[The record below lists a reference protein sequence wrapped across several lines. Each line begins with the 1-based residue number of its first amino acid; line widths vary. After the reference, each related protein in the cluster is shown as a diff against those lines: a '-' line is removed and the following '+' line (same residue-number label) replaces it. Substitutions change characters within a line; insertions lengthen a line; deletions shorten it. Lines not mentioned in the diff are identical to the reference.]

1 MAIFSGQSVAW
12 IVVLS
17 VFGLAASVFAVVAA
31 TVIARGPEP
40 PAQVQPPP
48 QVQAAAAPAAAD
60 KSGAVQGQPAALS
73 ELPARPEFPPDEHPG
88 LTLARRQMVEL
99 DLRGRDIVDERVL
112 AVMARIPRHRFV
124 PEALRE
130 VAYSDRALPIGHE
143 QTISQPY
150 IVALMTQLVRPGPQ
164 SRALD
169 VGTGS
174 GYQAAVL
181 AELCKEVY
189 SIEILEPLAEEARQR
204 LNAMGYKNI
213 TVRCGDGYKGWP
225 EKAPFDVIVVAAAPD
240 HVPQPLVDQLAIGGR
255 MVIPV
260 GQMYYQTL
268 LLIEKQADG
277 SVIRRSVAPVAFVP
291 MTGQAQQKTDDQS
304 VNPANE

>member
-12 IVVLS
+12 VVVLS
-17 VFGLAASVFAVVAA
+17 VIGLAASVFAVVAA
-31 TVIARGPEP
+31 TIIARNPEP
-40 PAQVQPPP
+40 EGP
-48 QVQAAAAPAAAD
+48 VQAAAPAP
-60 KSGAVQGQPAALS
+60 PAKTDDLPP
-73 ELPARPEFPPDEHPG
+73 ELPQPPEFAPDEHPG

-99 DLRGRDIVDERVL
+99 DLRGRDIVDQRVL
-112 AVMARIPRHRFV
+112 AVMSRIPRHRFV
-124 PEALRE
+124 PEALRD
-130 VAYSDRALPIGHE
+130 VAYSDRALPIGHG

-189 SIEILEPLAEEARQR
+189 SIEILEPLADEARRR
-204 LNAMGYKNI
+204 LESLGYKNI
-213 TVRCGDGYKGWP
+213 TVRCGDGYQGWP

-260 GQMYYQTL
+260 GQTYYQTL
-268 LLIEKQADG
+268 LLLEKQADG

-291 MTGQAQQKTDDQS
+291 MTGQAQQKAENQ
-304 VNPANE
+304 

>member
-12 IVVLS
+12 VVVLS
-17 VFGLAASVFAVVAA
+17 VIGLAASVFAVVAA
-31 TVIARGPEP
+31 TIIARNPEP
-40 PAQVQPPP
+40 EGPL
-48 QVQAAAAPAAAD
+48 QAAAPPPPAKAD
-60 KSGAVQGQPAALS
+60 DLPP
-73 ELPARPEFPPDEHPG
+73 ELPQPPEFAPDEHPG

-99 DLRGRDIVDERVL
+99 DLRGRDIVDQRVL
-112 AVMARIPRHRFV
+112 AVMSRIPRHRFV
-124 PEALRE
+124 PEALRD
-130 VAYSDRALPIGHE
+130 VAYSDRALPIGHG

-189 SIEILEPLAEEARQR
+189 SIEILEPLADEARRR
-204 LNAMGYKNI
+204 LESLGYKNI
-213 TVRCGDGYKGWP
+213 TVRCGDGYQGWP
-225 EKAPFDVIVVAAAPD
+225 EKAPFDVIIVAAAPD
-240 HVPQPLVDQLAIGGR
+240 HVPQPLVEQLAIGGR

-260 GQMYYQTL
+260 GQTYYQTL
-268 LLIEKQADG
+268 LLLEKQADG

-291 MTGQAQQKTDDQS
+291 MTGQAQQKAENQ
-304 VNPANE
+304 

>member
-1 MAIFSGQSVAW
+1 MAVFSGQSVAW
-12 IVVLS
+12 VVVLS
-17 VFGLAASVFAVVAA
+17 VIGLAASVFAVVAA
-31 TVIARGPEP
+31 TIIARNPEP
-40 PAQVQPPP
+40 EGP
-48 QVQAAAAPAAAD
+48 VQAAAPPPAKAD
-60 KSGAVQGQPAALS
+60 DLPP
-73 ELPARPEFPPDEHPG
+73 ELPKPPEFAPDEHPG

-112 AVMARIPRHRFV
+112 AVMGRIPRHRFV
-124 PEALRE
+124 PEALRD
-130 VAYSDRALPIGHE
+130 VAYSDRALPIGHG

-189 SIEILEPLAEEARQR
+189 SIEILEPLADEARRR
-204 LNAMGYKNI
+204 LESLGYKNV

-260 GQMYYQTL
+260 GQTYYQTL
-268 LLIEKQADG
+268 MLLEKQADG

-291 MTGQAQQKTDDQS
+291 MTGQAQQKAENQ
-304 VNPANE
+304 

>member
-1 MAIFSGQSVAW
+1 MAMAVFSGQSVAW
-12 IVVLS
+12 VVVLS
-17 VFGLAASVFAVVAA
+17 VIGLAASVFAVVAA
-31 TVIARGPEP
+31 TIIARNPEP
-40 PAQVQPPP
+40 EGP
-48 QVQAAAAPAAAD
+48 VQAAAPPPAKAD
-60 KSGAVQGQPAALS
+60 DLPP
-73 ELPARPEFPPDEHPG
+73 ELPKPPEFAPDEHPG

-112 AVMARIPRHRFV
+112 AVMGRIPRHRFV
-124 PEALRE
+124 PEALRD
-130 VAYSDRALPIGHE
+130 VAYSDRALPIGHG

-189 SIEILEPLAEEARQR
+189 SIEILEPLADEARRR
-204 LNAMGYKNI
+204 LESLGYKNV

-260 GQMYYQTL
+260 GQTYYQTL
-268 LLIEKQADG
+268 MLLEKQADG

-291 MTGQAQQKTDDQS
+291 MTGQAQQKAENQ
-304 VNPANE
+304 

>member
-12 IVVLS
+12 VVVLS
-17 VFGLAASVFAVVAA
+17 VIGLAASVFAVVAA
-31 TVIARGPEP
+31 TIIARNPEP
-40 PAQVQPPP
+40 EGPLQ
-48 QVQAAAAPAAAD
+48 AAAPAP
-60 KSGAVQGQPAALS
+60 PAKTDDLPP
-73 ELPARPEFPPDEHPG
+73 ELPQPPEFAPDEHPG

-99 DLRGRDIVDERVL
+99 DLRGRDIVDQRVL
-112 AVMARIPRHRFV
+112 AVMSRIPRHRFV
-124 PEALRE
+124 PEALRD
-130 VAYSDRALPIGHE
+130 VAYSDRALPIGHG

-189 SIEILEPLAEEARQR
+189 SIEILEPLADEARRR
-204 LNAMGYKNI
+204 LESLGYKNI
-213 TVRCGDGYKGWP
+213 TVRCGDGYQGWP

-260 GQMYYQTL
+260 GQTYYQTL
-268 LLIEKQADG
+268 LLLEKQADG

-291 MTGQAQQKTDDQS
+291 MTGQAQQKAENQ
-304 VNPANE
+304 

>member
-1 MAIFSGQSVAW
+1 MPIFSGQSVAW

-31 TVIARGPEP
+31 TIIARGPEP
-40 PAQVQPPP
+40 QGQK
-48 QVQAAAAPAAAD
+48 QQAAPAPPPAPS
-60 KSGAVQGQPAALS
+60 KSDDMRRETAKPS
-73 ELPARPEFPPDEHPG
+73 ELPRPPEFPPDEHPA
-88 LTLARRQMVEL
+88 LTQARRQMIEL

-112 AVMARIPRHRFV
+112 SVMARIPRHRFV
-124 PEALRE
+124 PEALRDL
-130 VAYSDRALPIGHE
+130 AYSDRALPIGHG

-204 LNAMGYKNI
+204 LESLGYKNI

-268 LLIEKQADG
+268 MLIEKQADG
-277 SVIRRSVAPVAFVP
+277 SVVRRPVEAVRFVP
-291 MTGQAQQKTDDQS
+291 MTGEAQQKAADQ
-304 VNPANE
+304 

>member
-12 IVVLS
+12 VVVLS
-17 VFGLAASVFAVVAA
+17 VIGLAASVFAVVAA
-31 TVIARGPEP
+31 TIIARNPEP
-40 PAQVQPPP
+40 EGP
-48 QVQAAAAPAAAD
+48 VQAAAPAP
-60 KSGAVQGQPAALS
+60 PAKTDDLPP
-73 ELPARPEFPPDEHPG
+73 ELPQPPEFAPDEHPG

-99 DLRGRDIVDERVL
+99 DLRGRDIVDQRVL
-112 AVMARIPRHRFV
+112 AVMSRIPRHRFV
-124 PEALRE
+124 PEALRD
-130 VAYSDRALPIGHE
+130 VAYSDRALPIGHG

-189 SIEILEPLAEEARQR
+189 SIEILEPLADEARRR
-204 LNAMGYKNI
+204 LESLGYKNI
-213 TVRCGDGYKGWP
+213 TVRCGDGYQGWP
-225 EKAPFDVIVVAAAPD
+225 EKAPFDVIIVAAAPD

-260 GQMYYQTL
+260 GQTYYQTL
-268 LLIEKQADG
+268 LLLEKQADG

-291 MTGQAQQKTDDQS
+291 MTGQAQQKAENQ
-304 VNPANE
+304 